1 MAEEPPQEQTTAPQA
16 QDSDSDKEPDNDNND
31 DNDQDK
37 NELPLDWTELGV
49 GADEALPLRYP
60 HDVAEIFVDDVD
72 ICVVGTAG
80 QKITVMGRDFSS
92 KCDPHLKTLVLRS
105 HLIKTMQGL
114 ESFKELDLLEL
125 YDNMVQ
131 ALECLEACG
140 PTLRVLDMSYNV
152 IRHMTPVAICE
163 NLQEL
168 CKKRDIYGYIYI
180 YLYIYIYGY
189 VGVQRMEWNVLTLHL
204 SSFSSAIVTT
214 TTDLANNKLKEI
226 KGLGGLTKLKK
237 IDLGANRIRVMEES
251 ELSGLVN
258 LEELWLGKNK
268 IVEIGGLEK
277 VCAYS
282 MGVFVFWRL
291 RGSTAYSVS
300 YRSIPSIIL
309 LIFYSIIIVGEIAAA
324 RCAKQSIDQS

>member
-1 MAEEPPQEQTTAPQA
+1 MSDEPPQEQTTAPQA
-16 QDSDSDKEPDNDNND
+16 EAEDSDSDKDPDNDNND
-31 DNDQDK
+31 DIDDK

-60 HDVAEIFVDDVD
+60 HDVAEIFDDDVD

-92 KCDPHLKTLVLRS
+92 KCDPHLKSLVLRS

-152 IRHMTPVAICE
+152 IRHMTPVSICE

-168 CKKRDIYGYIYI
+168 CKKRESVVDISIDIYDIC
-180 YLYIYIYGY
+180 
-189 VGVQRMEWNVLTLHL
+189 M
-204 SSFSSAIVTT
+204 
-214 TTDLANNKLKEI
+214 D
-226 KGLGGLTKLKK
+226 
-237 IDLGANRIRVMEES
+237 M
-251 ELSGLVN
+251 
-258 LEELWLGKNK
+258 
-268 IVEIGGLEK
+268 
-277 VCAYS
+277 
-282 MGVFVFWRL
+282 
-291 RGSTAYSVS
+291 
-300 YRSIPSIIL
+300 
-309 LIFYSIIIVGEIAAA
+309 
-324 RCAKQSIDQS
+324 